1 MKAHYIVK
9 NGERQTGEMSVF
21 EAVEVLKN
29 FKALSDENDRIE
41 IHSFCRKWA
50 IKQGGRINR
59 HLVFKSQKEADEK
72 WWLLKPENIDV
83 DFDVVEVREFHIW
96 FRIHDEKDSIRFYTD
111 LENLEDAIDEA
122 IKALNGAFAIEYD
135 GEIVSRHGEN
145 YVRKP
150 EKRRLNF

>member
-29 FKALSDENDRIE
+29 FKALSDENDRLE

-59 HLVFKSQKEADEK
+59 RLVFKTKEEADEK

-145 YVRKP
+145 FVRNP
-150 EKRRLNF
+150 EKRR